1 MGREVEDRGKGGK
14 ARERDLPNCF
24 LRACSRHIVQPH
36 KMWLYC
42 VCPQC
47 LRCLATTSASLR
59 CRRSMTTGTVSPRF
73 VELFHR
79 PTALA
84 SKKGKGSPYSNAER
98 RVPELI
104 PVLGSQPAGD
114 PSHTTV
120 GCHCFPPG
128 LQLPSQP

>member
-1 MGREVEDRGKGGK
+1 V
-14 ARERDLPNCF
+14 ARPPIHISGYATEPTYILLRKSDL
-24 LRACSRHIVQPH
+24 V
-36 KMWLYC
+36 WLYC
-42 VCPQC
+42 VRPQC

-59 CRRSMTTGTVSPRF
+59 CRRSTTTGTVSPRF

-84 SKKGKGSPYSNAER
+84 SKKGKGSQYSNAER